1 MNPKTVLF
9 VTLKFLIA
17 FGLVAWLA
25 TNGMLDFSSLTVL
38 VDYRHFAV
46 LALLILLNLLV
57 NNIRWTA
64 MLKMKGF
71 GFTNKH
77 TFPLTLIGTFFNY
90 AMPGGLGGDVVKGY
104 YLLKRSSDSRT
115 SAAISVLM
123 DRLIGMYGMVMVSVV
138 GIAVEWAA
146 VESHPELQVLAL
158 LVMALFLGMTA
169 FFAISFSVAVY
180 HHPLVDLLFRK
191 LPGGAFLNKL
201 YEVVHSYRN
210 HPTSLLYFLF
220 LSLVSQLLIVVF
232 VWYFAWISGVQELMF
247 SIYLFA
253 VPLALISTVLP
264 VTPGGIG
271 VGQAAAYYL
280 FGLFTGIEGHFGP
293 DAITAYQVVLFGWGL
308 FGAYFYVTARHGGE
322 QQLSGSGKRESD
334 GRVVASD
341 HASVEKC
348 E

>member
-9 VTLKFLIA
+9 VVFKFLFA
-17 FGLVAWLA
+17 FGLIAWLVS
-25 TNGMLDFSSLTVL
+25 NGMLDFSSLTVL
-38 VDYRHFAV
+38 VDFRHFGV
-46 LALLILLNLLV
+46 LAFLIFLNLLV

-115 SAAISVLM
+115 LAAITVLM

-138 GIAVEWAA
+138 GIAVEWSA
-146 VESHPELQVLAL
+146 VQAHPELQILAL
-158 LVMALFLGMTA
+158 LVVGLFLGMTA
-169 FFAISFSVAVY
+169 FFAVSFSVVVY
-180 HHPLVDLLFRK
+180 HHPLVDLLFEK

-201 YEVVHSYRN
+201 YEAVHSYRN
-210 HPTSLLYFLF
+210 HPASLLYFLF
-220 LSLVSQLLIVVF
+220 LSLISQLLIVIF

-247 SIYLFA
+247 FIYLFA
-253 VPLALISTVLP
+253 VPLAIISTVLP
-264 VTPGGIG
+264 VAPGGIG

-280 FGLFTGIEGHFGP
+280 FGLFAGIEGHFGP

-308 FGAYFYVTARHGGE
+308 FGAYFYITARHEGE
-322 QQLSGSGKRESD
+322 GRLPGPGKRESD
-334 GRVVASD
+334 SKEIDSEQRGT
-341 HASVEKC
+341 E
-348 E
+348 